1 MLDADRDPI
10 DAALRIA
17 ADRGEL
23 GLQVAAYLGEELIV
37 DTWTGTAD
45 RERERAVEADTLFP
59 CFSVAKSVTATAV
72 HLQAERGLLDYD
84 EPIATYWPEFGAHG
98 KQRATVAHALSHRL
112 GMPQAPPE
120 ITPERLGDWD
130 WIIDRLAATSPEY
143 EPGTT
148 NAYLSL
154 TFGWVLAEVV
164 RRTDPSGRAFGQF
177 VQDEIC
183 RSLAI
188 DGLWLGVPESALA
201 DVAELVSGPATS
213 LSPERQ
219 RARAVAIPDAVALT
233 PEIYNRDQVRRVCVP
248 ATGLFAN
255 ARSLAKMFAM
265 LANGGR
271 LGDTSLL
278 SDERVARFA
287 TPRPDYDTVD
297 RTNLTVMPVGAF
309 GYWLADPSAGNGPN
323 LICGVG
329 AGGAVAW
336 ADLNSGLSVAICHNR
351 MFAGVPIDAH
361 PLAPI
366 GAAIRTIVDRRR
378 GGDTVRPVMT

>member
-1 MLDADRDPI
+1 MIEVDLARI
-10 DAALRIA
+10 EAALQIA

-23 GLQVAAYLGEELIV
+23 GVQVAAYQGDELIV
-37 DTWTGTAD
+37 DAWSGMAD
-45 RERERAVEADTLFP
+45 LDQQRAVDADTLFP

-72 HLQAERGLLDYD
+72 HLQAERGLLAYD
-84 EPIATYWPEFGAHG
+84 EPIATYWPAFGAHG
-98 KQRATVAHALSHRL
+98 KQRATVADALSHRL
-112 GMPQAPPE
+112 GLPQAPPE
-120 ITPERLGDWD
+120 ITPERLDDWD
-130 WIIDRLAATSPEY
+130 WIVNRLAQTPPLY

-164 RRTDPSGRAFGQF
+164 RRTDPGRRPFGQF

-183 RSLAI
+183 RPLAI
-188 DGLWLGVPESALA
+188 DGLWLGAPASALA
-201 DVAELVSGPATS
+201 DSAQLISGPATP

-233 PEIYNRDQVRRVCVP
+233 PAIYNRDVVRRACVP
-248 ATGLFAN
+248 ATGLLAN
-255 ARSLAKMFAM
+255 ARSLARMFAM

-271 LGDTSLL
+271 LGDTRLL
-278 SDERVARFA
+278 SAERVARFA
-287 TPRPDYDTVD
+287 TPRPDYDTLD
-297 RTNLTVMPVGAF
+297 QTNLTVMPVGAF
-309 GYWLADPSAGNGPN
+309 GYWLADPSAGSGPN

-336 ADLNSGLSVAICHNR
+336 ADLSSGLSVAICHNR
-351 MFAGVPIDAH
+351 MFAGLPIDAH

-366 GAAIRTIVDRRR
+366 GTAIARIVAARR
-378 GGDTVRPVMT
+378 GDEAVRPAVT